1 MSTETNHTQ
10 IETIEYQYPDL
21 GSVKIKLQNESA
33 EIYRFFKEG
42 WFIKAGKGMGI
53 EHFERLYQLGALRAV
68 YKTAH
73 HSRWEYMV
81 LQMYLIQELKTA
93 SAFGLSTSIP
103 LITRRHKVSSLEEL
117 LKSWVLLNNY
127 GHLLDTFEAER
138 VWLEL
143 ILEESE
149 LYKAFISCMLDG
161 ISTKLAEEILKEEAI
176 YRFHHLVALALL
188 GRLSKKK
195 GKSRRPFDL
204 WIEMIKALLKR
215 DAREGS
221 KLDRALNIFH
231 VLRRVSYVLLDINR
245 SALFLRID
253 SNNLLRNI
261 LKNPD
266 DLLYNP
272 ESDVNKTLEDIE
284 RLLFS
289 EIYASEQACTFKHHY
304 IKGQKEEFYKS
315 VSKIGIDVYCKDY
328 KAFAGR
334 LQGAKVDNFGK
345 YEPNPKTEHIC
356 RLNLLPNFV
365 FERTDCHFHTE
376 QQKLHTEANIP
387 VGFLITPT
395 PYTRGGSIVDIFA
408 AKNLDVRELSTLYH
422 TLTKYVVDCYE
433 GWVNDTGSL
442 NFVLGRPLQELFS
455 HILATF
461 IDNDLIVRFPRG
473 TSTGDSYVDI
483 LTNKIN
489 RGKWTRHFLHFLEAK
504 TLAPDR
510 TWELTALLQLL
521 KRQKGELLLLAVS
534 NLHLYNLDGTR
545 KVEWDGAFFN
555 IEKNNITLYILEAK
569 RNVSRRSKECST
581 ALLKSLDKAGIRPK
595 QGKFMAIQCKGYAYT
610 KIALRDITIPTL
622 L

>member
-1 MSTETNHTQ
+1 MGKETQNTQ
-10 IETIEYQYPDL
+10 VETIKYAFPDL
-21 GSVKIKLQNESA
+21 GPVEITLQAESA
-33 EIYRFFKEG
+33 EIYRFFKES

-53 EHFERLYQLGALRAV
+53 EHFERLDQLGALRAV

-81 LQMYLIQELKTA
+81 LQMYLIQKLKTNF
-93 SAFGLSTSIP
+93 AFGLSTSIP
-103 LITRRHKVSSLEEL
+103 LITIRHKVTSLEEL

-143 ILEESE
+143 ILEEPE
-149 LYKAFISCMLDG
+149 LYRAFISCLSDDT
-161 ISTKLAEEILKEEAI
+161 STKLTQEILKEESI
-176 YRFHHLVALALL
+176 YHFHHLIALALL

-215 DAREGS
+215 DVKEGS

-231 VLRRVSYVLLDINR
+231 ILRRVSYVLLDINR
-245 SALFLRID
+245 STLFLRID

-266 DLLYNP
+266 GLLYNP

-289 EIYASEQACTFKHHY
+289 EMYASEQACTFKYHY
-304 IKGQKEEFYKS
+304 IKGQKQEFYKI
-315 VSKIGIDVYCKDY
+315 VSKNRIGVYCKDY

-334 LQGAKVDNFGK
+334 LQGAKVNNFGK
-345 YEPNPKTEHIC
+345 YEPDQTTKHIC

-376 QQKLHTEANIP
+376 HKKLHTEANIP
-387 VGFLITPT
+387 VDFLITPT
-395 PYTRGGSIVDIFA
+395 PYTKGGSIIDVFA
-408 AKNLDVRELSTLYH
+408 AKNLDVCELSTLYH
-422 TLTKYVVDCYE
+422 TLTKYVVECYE
-433 GWVNDTGSL
+433 GWVSDTGSL
-442 NFVLGRPLQELFS
+442 NFVMSGPLQELFS
-455 HILATF
+455 RILATF
-461 IDNDLIVRFPRG
+461 IDSDLSLRFPKG
-473 TSTGDSYVDI
+473 TSTGDSNVDI
-483 LTNKIN
+483 ITSKMNK
-489 RGKWTRHFLHFLEAK
+489 GKWIRHFSQPIKAK
-504 TLAPDR
+504 TLALDR

-521 KRQKGELLLLAVS
+521 QRQKGELLLIAVS
-534 NLHLYNLDGTR
+534 NLHLYNPDGSR

-555 IEKNNITLYILEAK
+555 IEKDNITLYILEAK
-569 RNVSRRSKECST
+569 RNVSRRSKECSS
-581 ALLKSLDKAGIRPK
+581 ALLTSIAKAGIRRK
-595 QGKFMAIQCKGYAYT
+595 QGEFKAIPCKGYAYT
-610 KIALRDITIPTL
+610 KITL
-622 L
+622 EDVVLESLP